1 MIRYL
6 IRRLIYMII
15 LLWVISLVGFWLINL
30 APGTALDVKNQ
41 AIQAQGA
48 EVDARQAQAVE
59 RALGFTAPVLQR
71 YVEWLGGILHGDFGQ
86 SFVFGQPVSQLLL
99 SRLPVTAMIVV
110 LGLFLSWVVAVPI
123 GVYSATHRYTLPDYL
138 VTFLQFVGVAVPEFL
153 TALILL
159 VITNALGENEFGG
172 LLSPEFETAPLSLA
186 KVGDFLG
193 HLWIPV
199 VVIGLASTAWQSRVM
214 RANLLDVLEYQY
226 VQTARAKG
234 LREWIV
240 IWKHAVR
247 NALAP
252 LVMSLGTQLPALF
265 SGELVVSIVLNLPTD
280 GPIYF
285 AALQDKDTN
294 LAIALLMATASLLVV
309 GNLLADLLLA
319 WLDPRIS
326 LE

>member
-15 LLWVISLVGFWLINL
+15 LLWMISLVGFWLINL

-48 EVDARQAQAVE
+48 EVDARQVQAVA

-71 YVEWLGGILHGDFGQ
+71 YVVWLGGILHGDFGQ

-153 TALILL
+153 TALTLL

-199 VVIGLASTAWQSRVM
+199 VVIALASTAWQSRVM

-234 LREWIV
+234 LMSGTFG
-240 IWKHAVR
+240 A
-247 NALAP
+247 
-252 LVMSLGTQLPALF
+252 SLGM
-265 SGELVVSIVLNLPTD
+265 SGRLVR
-280 GPIYF
+280 
-285 AALQDKDTN
+285 
-294 LAIALLMATASLLVV
+294 
-309 GNLLADLLLA
+309 
-319 WLDPRIS
+319 PRIFFTS
-326 LE
+326 ADAV